1 MTPRGAGAVLLLAA
15 ALWGCGGAAPD
26 AGPAGGRGLDK
37 LPPELRDAAY
47 LGHEIFVLVDRAA
60 DYKGSHRGKPP
71 RSLKQMGLDSLAGP
85 VVRRITT
92 VSDSSVIVVAY
103 RQPRGRTVASCEAN
117 SRILEEAALNEGKFT
132 LVCTTPSGAI
142 AKYEVPSL

>member
-1 MTPRGAGAVLLLAA
+1 MTRRAAGALLLATA
-15 ALWGCGGAAPD
+15 VWACGGAASD

-37 LPPELRDAAY
+37 LPPELRDAAF
-47 LGHEIFVLVDRAA
+47 LGQEIFVLVDRAA
-60 DYKGSHRGKPP
+60 DYKGSHRGRPP

-92 VSDSSVIVVAY
+92 VSDSSVITVAY
-103 RQPRGRTVASCEAN
+103 RQARGRRVASCEAN
-117 SRILEEAALNEGKFT
+117 ARILEEAALNEGKFT

-142 AKYEVPSL
+142 TKVEVPTL

>member
-1 MTPRGAGAVLLLAA
+1 MTRGAAQRVLLAA
-15 ALWGCGGAAPD
+15 ALWGCGTTASDAAKD
-26 AGPAGGRGLDK
+26 RGRGVED
-37 LPPELRDAAY
+37 LPPELRDAAF
-47 LGHEIFVLVDRAA
+47 LGRELFELVDRAA

-92 VSDSSVIVVAY
+92 VSDSSVVTVAY

-117 SRILEEAALNEGKFT
+117 ARILEEAALNEGRFT

-142 AKYEVPSL
+142 TKHEVPAK

>member
-1 MTPRGAGAVLLLAA
+1 MTPRAAGAVLLAV
-15 ALWGCGGAAPD
+15 ALWGCGGSASD
-26 AGPAGGRGLDK
+26 AGPAAGRGLDNV
-37 LPPELRDAAY
+37 PAELRDAAF
-47 LGHEIFVLVDRAA
+47 LGREIFVLVDRAA

-92 VSDSSVIVVAY
+92 ISDSSVVTVAY

-117 SRILEEAALNEGKFT
+117 ARILEEAALNEGKFT
-132 LVCTTPSGAI
+132 LVCATPSGAI
-142 AKYEVPSL
+142 SKYEVPGP

>member
-1 MTPRGAGAVLLLAA
+1 MTRAAARRVLLAA
-15 ALWGCGGAAPD
+15 ALWGCGSTASD
-26 AGPAGGRGLDK
+26 AGGDRGRGLETV
-37 LPPELRDAAY
+37 PPELRDAAL
-47 LGHEIFVLVDRAA
+47 LGREIFELVDRAA

-92 VSDSSVIVVAY
+92 VSDSSVVTVAY

-117 SRILEEAALNEGKFT
+117 ARILEEAALNEGRFT

-142 AKYEVPSL
+142 TKHEVPGK

>member
-1 MTPRGAGAVLLLAA
+1 MIRVAARGVLLAA
-15 ALWGCGGAAPD
+15 ALYGCGGERSN
-26 AGPAGGRGLDK
+26 AGPDRGQGLEA
-37 LPPELRDAAY
+37 LPAEVRDAAF
-47 LGHEIFVLVDRAA
+47 LGREIFELVDRAA

-85 VVRRITT
+85 VVRRIAT
-92 VSDSSVIVVAY
+92 VSDSSVITVAF

-117 SRILEEAALNEGKFT
+117 ARILEEAALNEGKFT

-142 AKYEVPSL
+142 TKHEVPGK